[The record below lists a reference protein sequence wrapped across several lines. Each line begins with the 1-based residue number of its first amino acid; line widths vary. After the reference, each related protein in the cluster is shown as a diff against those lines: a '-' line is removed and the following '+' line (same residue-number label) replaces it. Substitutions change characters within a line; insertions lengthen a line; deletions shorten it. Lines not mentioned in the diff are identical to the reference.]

1 MDRVSPSQELT
12 TSNCPSPSRSA
23 KNASSGSPTSPT
35 VTAGQRSLRPSTP
48 GLRYTR
54 TSPPCSQ
61 GEAMSS
67 NPSPSKSPKR
77 TPSAPNEE
85 SSIVWRGQAPSGHAT
100 VSESLGPQWIEGTT
114 RMHQPAMCERR
125 RVGIF
130 GCSLLRWGPILP
142 TRDDSTTPAHGFKTI
157 RPVGSVRVTGVDGSI
172 PTLGALG
179 AGHVQRRHGEV
190 PASHQRRGLFG
201 TNQPWFAKW
210 HPAAAA
216 SPTTPVQAIHAFVMA
231 ALGKVSTRSG
241 QGPR

>member
-1 MDRVSPSQELT
+1 MDRVAPSQELT

-23 KNASSGSPTSPT
+23 KNASSGSSTSPT

-85 SSIVWRGQAPSGHAT
+85 SSIVWRGQAPSGHST

-114 RMHQPAMCERR
+114 RMHQLAKCERR

-157 RPVGSVRVTGVDGSI
+157 RPVGSVRCHWRGWFDTYTWS
-172 PTLGALG
+172 PWCRTCAMPSRRGASKP
-179 AGHVQRRHGEV
+179 
-190 PASHQRRGLFG
+190 PASRPFRYE
-201 TNQPWFAKW
+201 
-210 HPAAAA
+210 PAMDC
-216 SPTTPVQAIHAFVMA
+216 QMA
-231 ALGKVSTRSG
+231 PGGSRLSNDSRTSNPCVGDG
-241 QGPR
+241 GPQGRIDP